1 MDLIAKGEITDGHD
15 LTEEQ
20 IMHTLIP
27 ASINATG
34 AELESYKTKIIDVNY
49 FVHRL
54 QKYDIEMSR
63 T

>member
-34 AELESYKTKIIDVNY
+34 AELESYKTKISDVNY
-49 FVHRL
+49 RNM
-54 QKYDIEMSR
+54 I
-63 T
+63 